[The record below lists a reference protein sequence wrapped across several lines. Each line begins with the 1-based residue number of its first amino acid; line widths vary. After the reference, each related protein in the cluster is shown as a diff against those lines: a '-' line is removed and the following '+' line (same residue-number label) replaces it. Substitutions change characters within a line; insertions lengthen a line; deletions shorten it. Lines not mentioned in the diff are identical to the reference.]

1 MQQLR
6 VLNFRETRFSV
17 CFKAFWNIFFFQ
29 MRLTEAFHRAGIAGM
44 HKKKIETGKK
54 AKPEATVFWTLPKLF
69 DFPQMDDYN
78 MKCMTESYKKKWS
91 FFDTLLLSVH
101 FGS

>member
-1 MQQLR
+1 
-6 VLNFRETRFSV
+6 
-17 CFKAFWNIFFFQ
+17 